1 MCSHLFH
8 SLFSTFFLLFFLA
21 CLCACVVSTA
31 VDAIA
36 TSSLPNA
43 PLSLSQAIPP
53 PLSNPIHSWHSLLKS
68 HKPFSYFV
76 YILHI
81 LPVFPPSLLSLSLYS
96 SGFCAYY
103 CFCGNFTVAWL
114 SNLYIIST
122 SRKYTC
128 NKRLFTFSH
137 SSISYSALQ
146 IPLCQCHTT
155 TAHPSVL
162 LLLHNILL
170 NGSVC
175 WLYFTK
181 GMTLKEWNSWESA
194 KAKALTILSIHNTY
208 STDKHT

>member
-1 MCSHLFH
+1 MCALIYFILYSP
-8 SLFSTFFLLFFLA
+8 LFSLILPCLPVCLCCFNCCWCHCHIFTSQCSTLSLKLFLLLFLIQFIHGIHFSRVTNHSPILCIYSIYSQFFLL
-21 CLCACVVSTA
+21 
-31 VDAIA
+31 
-36 TSSLPNA
+36 P
-43 PLSLSQAIPP
+43 
-53 PLSNPIHSWHSLLKS
+53 
-68 HKPFSYFV
+68 Y
-76 YILHI
+76 
-81 LPVFPPSLLSLSLYS
+81 SLYS